1 MERNVL
7 TGSYRFPAF
16 DDEIIGNFIFY
27 GRLIFRRYILDPV
40 ALAGTVAANNDAAI
54 QASADMTQSNTEREM
69 ALAAD
74 SSTYNTSKSIADM
87 VSQQTQ

>member
-1 MERNVL
+1 M
-7 TGSYRFPAF
+7 
-16 DDEIIGNFIFY
+16 
-27 GRLIFRRYILDPV
+27 DPV